1 MPSRLTVLTLLL
13 VTALARASG
22 DKPFHNL
29 QKRIRALMET
39 TPGIE
44 RGYLGFKIVDA
55 QTGAVVMEQNAGSFF
70 TPASNTKLY
79 TTALALTR
87 LGPYYT
93 FQTQLSTQ
101 SPWSQGQ
108 PTLSDLRLIGGG
120 DPELSGRVLPYDVNA
135 HDGDPLAPLQELADK
150 LFNLGIREIQ
160 GDVIGVSTRYASDFY
175 PDGWTLDDS
184 TYGYGAPISALALND
199 NSVSVTVYPTT
210 PGELASL
217 SLAPPFDYLTISNQI
232 ITDISRSTQ
241 IKITHPAG
249 STEIVLWGTIGKNA
263 SAWKEDFAVD
273 DPALFAATA
282 LIDTL
287 RNRGITVRGEARAEY
302 CTPNQVTASS
312 NRCGTAAAQPET
324 LLATHQSVPLYE
336 AVQVINKVSDNLEAE
351 MLLREAAHVTT
362 GVGTLEAGLKVR
374 DDFLSQIGIT
384 RDGTGF
390 AFADGSGL
398 ARQGLTT
405 PDSTVTL
412 LRYMWQQPDQ
422 QVWLQS
428 LPIGG
433 VDGSLQ
439 HRFRKIRQANRV
451 HAKTGSFSHVNTLS
465 GYIETETHGWL
476 AFSIMVNST
485 TLPDS
490 KIRDFLDQFCSLFLE
505 E

>member
-1 MPSRLTVLTLLL
+1 MSP
-13 VTALARASG
+13 LAWAS
-22 DKPFHNL
+22 DNKPFHNL
-29 QKRIRALMET
+29 EKRFRSLLEA

-44 RGYLGFKIVDA
+44 RGYVGFEVADA
-55 QTGAVVMEQNAGSFF
+55 QTGTVLLEQNASSFF

-87 LGPYYT
+87 LGLNYT
-93 FQTQLSTQ
+93 FQTQLRTQ
-101 SPWSQGQ
+101 GSWNPGQ
-108 PTLSDLRLIGGG
+108 STLSDLQLIGGG
-120 DPELSGRVLPYDVNA
+120 DPELSGRVLPYNVNA

-150 LFNLGIREIQ
+150 LFDLGVRGIQ
-160 GDVIGVSTRYASDFY
+160 GEVTGVSTRYASDFY

-184 TYGYGAPISALALND
+184 IYSYGAPTSALALND
-199 NSVSVTVYPTT
+199 NSISVTVYPTT
-210 PGELASL
+210 PGELSAL
-217 SLAPPFDYLTISNQI
+217 SLNPPLNYLTILNQVT
-232 ITDISRSTQ
+232 TDTSRNSQ

-249 STEIVLWGTIGKNA
+249 SSEIILWGTIGRRA
-263 SAWKEDFAVD
+263 PAWKEDFAVD

-282 LIDTL
+282 LVDTL
-287 RNRGITVRGEARAEY
+287 RNRGITIWGEPRAEY
-302 CTPNQVTASS
+302 CTPNQVSASS
-312 NRCGTAAAQPET
+312 NGCGTAAALPET
-324 LLATHQSVPLYE
+324 LLATHQSVPLHE

-351 MLLREAAHVTT
+351 MLLREVAHVTT
-362 GVGTLEAGLKVR
+362 GAATLEAGLKVR
-374 DDFLSQIGIT
+374 DDFLSQIGVT

-412 LRYMWQQPDQ
+412 LRFMWQQPDQ

-485 TLPDS
+485 TLPDTR
-490 KIRDFLDQFCSLFLE
+490 IRDFLDQFCSLFLE